1 MWLFKN
7 GKLIFPVK
15 ITFILSVIPTF
26 FITAYSH
33 KVRYRHLYNQCE
45 LTSRS
50 AAMLFSLNLDKSLP
64 IGDNIEGMIMA
75 TEGRIDGNTENF
87 SNVITSLIPQTPA
100 ILCIQLAPKG
110 KPYQVYPKMPEDR
123 IIPDLY
129 SSPYTKN
136 VSKFSEINRKSYL
149 TGPYF
154 FKEDEPVL
162 IIQDPVFLR
171 TNKIQ
176 GEFWGF
182 CAVYLKV
189 NDIFDQDT
197 LNFLNYSEPGY
208 NFKLSKFNNVTD
220 EEVVLVTNTDKT
232 LEKPVVTKFNIK
244 ESSWILYTTPKD
256 GWRPSGFMLIKILL
270 PLLSCVILSVLVGF
284 LVSIKKWNKSL
295 VQMSFKD
302 SLTELY
308 NGRKFLAILKQYQ
321 KQSLPY
327 TLVYLDLNDFKLI
340 NDNLGHDY
348 GDKILTIVA
357 RKITNCI
364 RERDLAFRLGGDE
377 FAIILPEDHDEKFI
391 ENFIARLKASIERET
406 VLENARMQ
414 VTTSAGYARCP
425 HDSSNYEEVIK
436 IADKKMYGDK
446 HKAHSR

>member
-75 TEGRIDGNTENF
+75 TDGKITGNTETF
-87 SNVITSLIPQTPA
+87 FNVITALIPQNPA

-110 KPYQVYPKMPEDR
+110 KPSQIYPKMQEDS

-129 SSPYTKN
+129 TSPYTEKI
-136 VSKFSEINRKSYL
+136 SKFSEINRKSYL

-154 FKEDEPVL
+154 FDKKEPVVV
-162 IIQDPVFLR
+162 IQDPVFLR
-171 TNKIQ
+171 TQKVQ

-182 CAVYLKV
+182 CAIYLKV

-197 LNFLNYSEPGY
+197 LNFLNFSEPAY
-208 NFKLSKFNNVTD
+208 NFKLCKYDPFTD
-220 EEVVLVTNTDKT
+220 EEVVLISNTEEK
-232 LEKPVVTKFNIK
+232 LEKPVITKFNVK
-244 ESSWILYTTPKD
+244 ESSWILYTAPKD
-256 GWRPSGFMLIKILL
+256 GWIAKNALLIKIVLAFFVCL
-270 PLLSCVILSVLVGF
+270 LLSLSAGLFVF
-284 LVSIKKWNKSL
+284 IKNRNKNL
-295 VQMSFKD
+295 LQMSFKD

-308 NGRKFLAILKQYQ
+308 NGRKFFDILKGYQ
-321 KQSLPY
+321 KLFLPY
-327 TLVYLDLNDFKLI
+327 TLVYLDLNFFKLI

-357 RKITNCI
+357 RKISNCI
-364 RERDLAFRLGGDE
+364 REGDLAFRLGGDE
-377 FAIILPEDHDEKFI
+377 FAIILPGDHDEDFVKS
-391 ENFIARLKASIERET
+391 FIARLKASIERET
-406 VLENARMQ
+406 VLEDARMQ
-414 VTTSAGYARCP
+414 VTASAGFARCP
-425 HDSSNYEEVIK
+425 QDSSDYEEVIK

-446 HKAHSR
+446 REAHSR